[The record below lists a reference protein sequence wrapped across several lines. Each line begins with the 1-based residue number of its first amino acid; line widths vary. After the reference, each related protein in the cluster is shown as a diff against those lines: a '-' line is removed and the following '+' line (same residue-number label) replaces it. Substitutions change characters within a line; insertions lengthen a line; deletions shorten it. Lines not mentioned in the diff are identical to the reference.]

1 MDLRAARWNTDGGF
15 FSTVCFRAQQAAEK
29 VLKSLLYYH
38 RTRRE
43 ALLTR
48 STVEMLRMLTDTTP
62 GMSAVL
68 EDGRLLDLHHVPSRY
83 PNGLPSGYPHEFY
96 GSETASQAMA
106 AAERI
111 LQAMVAEYRRHGE
124 EDMLT
129 EKEPSS

>member
-48 STVEMLRMLTDTTP
+48 STVEMLRMFAETTT

-68 EDGRLLDLHHVPSRY
+68 EDGRLLDLHYVPSR
-83 PNGLPSGYPHEFY
+83 
-96 GSETASQAMA
+96 
-106 AAERI
+106 
-111 LQAMVAEYRRHGE
+111 
-124 EDMLT
+124 
-129 EKEPSS
+129 